1 MDPHRDR
8 LKTLSARLLRLH
20 RLLMDR
26 EREAY
31 EQRHGAVTSADL
43 LRLLLEHER
52 FAWLRPLSAMIA
64 GMDELVDTD
73 GPIAEDDAWR
83 AFAEAYRLLKSGE
96 DGAFQNKYRDA
107 LQESPIV
114 VMAHA
119 EVSAVLPRR
128 RTPANGEERPG

>member
-1 MDPHRDR
+1 VDPHRDR

-31 EQRHGAVTSADL
+31 ERQHGAVTSADL
-43 LRLLLEHER
+43 LRLLLGDER

-64 GMDELVDTD
+64 RMDELVDTD
-73 GPIAEDDAWR
+73 GPIAEDDAR
-83 AFAEAYRLLKSGE
+83 GVLAEAHRLLKSGE
-96 DGAFQNKYRDA
+96 DGTFQNKYRDA
-107 LQESPIV
+107 LQESPAV

-119 EVSAVLPRR
+119 DVSAALPRP
-128 RTPANGEERPG
+128 PASGNGEDRPG